1 MTSDVTVFVVV
12 AYLSVCLFVKQKK
25 NSEMKRKDLANRS
38 YWPTDIKY

>member
-25 NSEMKRKDLANRS
+25 NEMKRKVLANRS